1 MTQPIVV
8 RTKTFSARTV
18 LRRNRNIVD
27 ILPWKT
33 PFWKIKPK
41 RSDFPRGKITPS
53 GLTVGDCKLREKCQG
68 HPKRESGH
76 AGKARI
82 ALACAQDGHAAP
94 YACGYQGGQ
103 TRQRPQS
110 KQAHQRLP
118 VCAAH
123 PIFDSGQCEDGNDQ
137 RGQPSH
143 WLVRADG
150 AGDLFPEIVYA
161 ALFGGPLWDK
171 EQLPNYHEDGLVSD
185 G

>member
-1 MTQPIVV
+1 M
-8 RTKTFSARTV
+8 
-18 LRRNRNIVD
+18 D

-82 ALACAQDGHAAP
+82 AFSRAQDGHAAP
-94 YACGYQGGQ
+94 YARGYQGGQ
-103 TRQRPQS
+103 TRQRPQAE
-110 KQAHQRLP
+110 QAHQHLP

-123 PIFDSGQCEDGNDQ
+123 PTSDGCQREDDDDQ
-137 RGQPSH
+137 RGQPPHS
-143 WLVRADG
+143 LVRVQVEERPAQAKQEQGDG
-150 AGDLFPEIVYA
+150 EPVVHLPLAKILEACDGNENGQRTGD
-161 ALFGGPLWDK
+161 
-171 EQLPNYHEDGLVSD
+171 EQVT
-185 G
+185 